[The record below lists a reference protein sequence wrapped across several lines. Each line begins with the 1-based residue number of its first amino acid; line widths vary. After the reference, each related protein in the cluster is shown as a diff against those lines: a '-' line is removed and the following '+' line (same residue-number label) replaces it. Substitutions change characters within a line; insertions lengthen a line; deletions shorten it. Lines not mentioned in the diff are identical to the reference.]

1 MSLLSSALRASS
13 RTMVRATA
21 AGALAVGLLAATPA
35 AMTASADAATAHRT
49 ADRTAARTA
58 HKISTAVAVAAN
70 QKGDPYR
77 YGADGPNAFDCSGLM
92 YYSFRKAGFSHMPRT
107 SSAQS
112 HFARHISKHNMR
124 RGDLI
129 FFYDGGGVYHVG
141 VFVGFSH
148 GHRLILHA
156 PHSGTRVQVDRLW
169 TSRWFAGTL
178 RRG

>member
-1 MSLLSSALRASS
+1 MSLLSSTLRASS
-13 RTMVRATA
+13 RTMVRMTA

-35 AMTASADAATAHRT
+35 MTGSADAATAHR
-49 ADRTAARTA
+49 AAARTA
-58 HKISTAVAVAAN
+58 HKISTAVAVAAH

-107 SSAQS
+107 SSEQA
-112 HFARHISKHNMR
+112 HFARHIKKRNMR

-141 VFVGFSH
+141 VFLGFSH